1 MERSGARCYS
11 RGMSRRP
18 LPAAFAAVLEAAG
31 FARHA
36 AAGGTDAYRRP
47 ARAPWLIEARQG
59 GDGAGHV
66 DVALT
71 LAGAG
76 AAALVGPVH
85 RALSPA
91 ALASALP
98 DITASLEALAEAA
111 ERLRCPDCNGL
122 EALREDEAG
131 AYLACG
137 QPRRGRRPF
146 DGGGARCRRNLVMAA
161 LIVYGG
167 G

>member
-1 MERSGARCYS
+1 VI
-11 RGMSRRP
+11 SRRSAS
-18 LPAAFAAVLEAAG
+18 AAYAAYAAVLEASG
-31 FARHA
+31 FVRD
-36 AAGGTDAYRRP
+36 AGGRGTDGPGAFRRP
-47 ARAPWLIEARQG
+47 ARAPWLIEARQV

-76 AAALVGPVH
+76 AGALVGPVH

-122 EALREDEAG
+122 ETLREDESG

-161 LIVYGG
+161 LIVYP
-167 G
+167 

>member
-1 MERSGARCYS
+1 
-11 RGMSRRP
+11 MSRRP
-18 LPAAFAAVLEAAG
+18 VSAAFAAVLEAAG

-36 AAGGTDAYRRP
+36 AAGTGGLDAYRRP

-59 GDGAGHV
+59 GDGVGGHV

-71 LAGAG
+71 LAGAE

-98 DITASLEALAEAA
+98 DIIASLEALAEAA

-122 EALREDEAG
+122 EALQEDEAG
-131 AYLACG
+131 PYLACG

-161 LIVYGG
+161 LIVYGSAAADAG
-167 G
+167 S